1 MLVTLSS
8 ETLTVSNA
16 AAGVILTA
24 AKLVGAKKVTLQTQ
38 DPIRYW
44 TSGKAPTTTEGI
56 ATIAGETIELELAQ
70 ATALKMIRVGG
81 ADVKVH
87 VEYLDERA

>member
-1 MLVTLSS
+1 MLVTLAS
-8 ETLTVSNA
+8 ETLTVGATAS
-16 AAGVILTA
+16 GLTVA
-24 AKLVGAKKVTLQTQ
+24 NLVGAKKVTLQTQ

-81 ADVKVH
+81 ADVKMH

>member
-1 MLVTLSS
+1 MLVTLAS
-8 ETLTVSNA
+8 ETLTVGATAS
-16 AAGVILTA
+16 GLTVA
-24 AKLVGAKKVTLQTQ
+24 NLVGAKKVTLQTQ

>member
-1 MLVTLSS
+1 MLVTLAS
-8 ETLTVSNA
+8 ETLTVGA
-16 AAGVILTA
+16 AASGLTA
-24 AKLVGAKKVTLQTQ
+24 ANLVGAKKVTLQTQ